1 MIRGFGNQ
9 LAEDLYYDRRTKA
22 TRSFPPELRRI
33 ARRKILFL
41 HDAAELRDLRS
52 PPGNK
57 LEALRG
63 DRKGSH
69 SIRINDQWRVVF
81 VWKGCEAYEVEVVDY
96 HR

>member
-9 LAEDLYYDRRTKA
+9 LAEDLYYDRKTKA

-63 DRKGSH
+63 DRNGSH
-69 SIRINDQWRVVF
+69 SIRINDQWRICF
-81 VWKGCEAYEVEVVDY
+81 TWKNGDSYDVEIVDY
-96 HR
+96 H

>member
-1 MIRGFGNQ
+1 
-9 LAEDLYYDRRTKA
+9 LLEEEA

-52 PPGNK
+52 PPDNK

-81 VWKGCEAYEVEVVDY
+81 MWKGRDAYEVEVVDY

>member
-33 ARRKILFL
+33 ARRKVLFL

-81 VWKGCEAYEVEVVDY
+81 VWKGSDAYDVEVVDY

>member
-22 TRSFPPELRRI
+22 TRSFPPKLRRI

-69 SIRINDQWRVVF
+69 SIRINDEWWVVF
-81 VWKGCEAYEVEVVDY
+81 VWKGSDAYEVEVVDY

>member
-9 LAEDLYYDRRTKA
+9 LAEALYYDRRTKA

-63 DRKGSH
+63 GRKGSH

-81 VWKGCEAYEVEVVDY
+81 MWKGSDAYEVEVVDY

>member
-9 LAEDLYYDRRTKA
+9 LAEDLYYDRKTKA

-33 ARRKILFL
+33 ARRKILLL

-52 PPGNK
+52 PPRNK

-81 VWKGCEAYEVEVVDY
+81 VWKGSDAYEVEMVDY

>member
-9 LAEDLYYDRRTKA
+9 LAEDLYYDRKTKA
-22 TRSFPPELRRI
+22 TRSFPPDLRRI

-63 DRKGSH
+63 DRKGSY

-81 VWKGCEAYEVEVVDY
+81 VWKGSDAYEVEVVDY

>member
-9 LAEDLYYDRRTKA
+9 LAEDLYYDRKTKA

-63 DRKGSH
+63 DRNGSH

-81 VWKGCEAYEVEVVDY
+81 VWKGSDAYEVEVVDY

>member
-1 MIRGFGNQ
+1 MVRGFGNQ
-9 LAEDLYYDRRTKA
+9 LAEDLYYDRKTKA

-81 VWKGCEAYEVEVVDY
+81 VWKGNNAYEVEVVDY
-96 HR
+96 NR